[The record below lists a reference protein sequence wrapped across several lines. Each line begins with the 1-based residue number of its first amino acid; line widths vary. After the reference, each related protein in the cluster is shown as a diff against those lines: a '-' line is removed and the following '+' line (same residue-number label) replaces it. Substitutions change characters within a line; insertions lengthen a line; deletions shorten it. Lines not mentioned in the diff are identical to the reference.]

1 MNTLQREIKLLN
13 KIIKLQGELII
24 DIQTKT
30 IPLYKEKIKQ
40 LEDNQN
46 E

>member
-40 LEDNQN
+40 LEDQN

>member
-1 MNTLQREIKLLN
+1 MNTLEREIKLLN

-24 DIQTKT
+24 DIQTRT

>member
-24 DIQTKT
+24 DIQTRT
-30 IPLYKEKIKQ
+30 IPLYKEKIKR
-40 LEDNQN
+40 LEDQN